1 MTSNGTN
8 LPIQITYKDAL
19 QQQNSVLIDC
29 RTVEEFESGHLEDAI
44 NVPLQHL
51 AICID
56 DLPCNCEDTI
66 YVYCKSGNRSGTFAL
81 YLRSL
86 GYTKCQSIEGGFE
99 EWGEPEQC

>member
-8 LPIQITYKDAL
+8 LPIQIAYKDA
-19 QQQNSVLIDC
+19 QNQSNSVLIDC

-51 AICID
+51 AISID

-66 YVYCKSGNRSGTFAL
+66 YVYCKSGNRSGTFTL

-99 EWGEPEQC
+99 EWGESEQC